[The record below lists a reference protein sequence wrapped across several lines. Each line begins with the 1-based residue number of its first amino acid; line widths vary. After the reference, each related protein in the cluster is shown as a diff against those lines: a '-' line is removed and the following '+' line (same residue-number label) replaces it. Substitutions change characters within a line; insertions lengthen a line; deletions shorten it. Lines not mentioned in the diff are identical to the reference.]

1 MKENKQSLLNIR
13 MQLILKFINDIQNY
27 HIVRKIISKPPSC
40 CTVLDSIIP
49 GSKFYNLIHEN
60 NLKQLEK
67 KKEQKKQKFKQIIL
81 KQTEIDYENEQI
93 LANSKLYKFKKA
105 KNPSCF
111 GQKSFNKILI
121 FFNGLNEMEF
131 LYSICKEKVFNLI
144 KECL

>member
-60 NLKQLEK
+60 NLKQIEK
-67 KKEQKKQKFKQIIL
+67 KKEQKKQKFEQIIL
-81 KQTEIDYENEQI
+81 KQTEIDYENELI
-93 LANSKLYKFKKA
+93 LANSKLYKFKYA
-105 KNPSCF
+105 KNPS
-111 GQKSFNKILI
+111 
-121 FFNGLNEMEF
+121 GLFSGYAGE
-131 LYSICKEKVFNLI
+131 NL
-144 KECL
+144 